1 MKADKNLSDA
11 LKIFGMQNFMLEA
24 DLARLE
30 KDGIT
35 LGHSAS
41 LAGNS
46 ELLKKDNVVDTEL
59 FEADIISQAIK
70 MADFYVLYYSLEN
83 TIRRLISGRLHEQYG
98 LNWWE
103 NKVPAGVKNGVADKQ
118 RKEKD
123 TPMSIR
129 SEEPLSYTN
138 FGELID
144 IINANWPD
152 FSDTIRSQRAMQQVL
167 IQFNSIRNVIAHS
180 NELSED
186 EIIRLK
192 LLIKDWFR
200 IQS

>member
-1 MKADKNLSDA
+1 MNSSHSFSDI
-11 LKIFGMQNFMLEA
+11 LKIFGMQNLMLEA

-30 KDGIT
+30 RNGINI
-35 LGHSAS
+35 GHSS
-41 LAGNS
+41 VLNQ
-46 ELLKKDNVVDTEL
+46 DDIVDTEL
-59 FEADIISQAIK
+59 FEADIISQARV

-83 TIRRLISGRLHEQYG
+83 TIRRLISGRLQEKYG
-98 LNWWE
+98 LDWWE
-103 NKVPAGVKNGVADKQ
+103 DKVPNGVKNGVLEKQ
-118 RKEKD
+118 KKEKN

-129 SEEPLSYTN
+129 SEDPLSYTN

-144 IINANWPD
+144 ILNANWSD

-167 IQFNSIRNVIAHS
+167 MQFNSIRNVIAHS

-200 IQS
+200 IQG

>member
-1 MKADKNLSDA
+1 MKIDYNISNK

-24 DLARLE
+24 DLARIE
-30 KDGIT
+30 RDGVEIGHADT
-35 LGHSAS
+35 LQR
-41 LAGNS
+41 
-46 ELLKKDNVVDTEL
+46 DDVVDTEL
-59 FEADIISQAIK
+59 FEADIIEQGEK
-70 MADFYVLYYSLEN
+70 MADFYILYYSLEN
-83 TIRRLISGRLHEQYG
+83 TIRRLISGRLQEKYG
-98 LNWWE
+98 SNWWE
-103 NKVPAGVKNGVADKQ
+103 EKAPAGVKSGVADKQ
-118 RKEKD
+118 KKEKD

-144 IINANWPD
+144 IVNANWSD

-200 IQS
+200 IQT

>member
-1 MKADKNLSDA
+1 MKTNHTLSDA

-30 KDGIT
+30 RDGLEI
-35 LGHSAS
+35 GHSQT
-41 LAGNS
+41 L
-46 ELLKKDNVVDTEL
+46 EKDDVVDTEL
-59 FEADIISQAIK
+59 FEADIIAQAEK

-83 TIRRLISGRLHEQYG
+83 SIRRLISGRLQEKYG
-98 LNWWE
+98 ANWWE
-103 NKVPAGVKNGVADKQ
+103 DKVPNGVKNGVADKQ
-118 RKEKD
+118 KKEKD

-144 IINANWPD
+144 IINSNWSD